1 MVTML
6 CLLLGVS
13 QTKWG
18 HVVGAHRC
26 HLLRINKERSG
37 ELKLDGTFGRL
48 PSGLRKSVGWE
59 KKTEKFKFV
68 LYLLIPLICAMRS
81 TLQAN
86 TNVTPDLLSSV
97 APSYCNAAGKTK
109 PKVFD
114 FAERYLLFLVLRVR
128 PCSSKLY
135 LLPVAFLSRPA
146 SSFLCPAALLPH
158 IGQCFPAAFDVY
170 LTFDV
175 VAVSR
180 SQGPN

>member
-1 MVTML
+1 MA
-6 CLLLGVS
+6 LLGGCQACCVS
-13 QTKWG
+13 QWAGK
-18 HVVGAHRC
+18 
-26 HLLRINKERSG
+26 K
-37 ELKLDGTFGRL
+37 
-48 PSGLRKSVGWE
+48 
-59 KKTEKFKFV
+59 KKTEKFKCV

-86 TNVTPDLLSSV
+86 TNVTPDLLSSMS
-97 APSYCNAAGKTK
+97 PSYCKAAGKRK

-114 FAERYLLFLVLRVR
+114 FAERCLLFLVLKVP

-135 LLPVAFLSRPA
+135 LLVVAFLSRPA